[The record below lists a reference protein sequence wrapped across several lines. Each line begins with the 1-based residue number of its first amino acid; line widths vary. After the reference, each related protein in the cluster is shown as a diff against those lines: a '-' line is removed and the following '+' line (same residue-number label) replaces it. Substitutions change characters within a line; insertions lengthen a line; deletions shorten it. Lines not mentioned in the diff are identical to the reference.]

1 MKNPQIQEAQH
12 ILMWISKKKS
22 TTGHM
27 LITPKNTRNKKILK
41 IARETR
47 LIIYEER
54 IITLVTAFSNQ
65 QQKPEGSRIISS
77 VHWEKI
83 TIDLKLYT

>member
-1 MKNPQIQEAQH
+1 
-12 ILMWISKKKS
+12 
-22 TTGHM
+22 M

-77 VHWEKI
+77 VH
-83 TIDLKLYT
+83 